1 MSAVSDLDWLEDDEP
16 SRPGV
21 VVELVSPGDERVQH
35 DERVQA
41 YIRDHLQ
48 PAAEA
53 LDRIKNVF
61 ESAARP
67 APLEGFIAAR
77 TAYAYELAQSGKSAE
92 EIAMLLMPT
101 PAQIKSDLM
110 KRIGGR

>member
-1 MSAVSDLDWLEDDEP
+1 VNAANDLDWFEDKLEL
-16 SRPGV
+16 PGV
-21 VVELVSPGDERVQH
+21 VVELKNPGDEIAR

-41 YIRDHLQ
+41 YIRDRLQ

-61 ESAARP
+61 CAATTP
-67 APLEGFIAAR
+67 TPLDGYIAAR
-77 TAYAYELAQSGKSAE
+77 AAYAYELAQSGKSAE

-101 PAQIKSDLM
+101 PAQIKTDLM
-110 KRIGGR
+110 TRIGGR

>member
-1 MSAVSDLDWLEDDEP
+1 MSAASELDWLDDDEP
-16 SRPGV
+16 ASPGV
-21 VVELVSPGDERVQH
+21 VVELVSPGDMRVEH

-53 LDRIKNVF
+53 LDRIKNIF
-61 ESAARP
+61 ESATTP
-67 APLEGFIAAR
+67 TPLEGFIAAR
-77 TAYAYELAQSGKSAE
+77 TAYAYELAQGGKSAE

-110 KRIGGR
+110 KRIGGI